1 MKTRQQR
8 IEEMKN
14 VMSKE
19 VPEENPEALETGW
32 GRLWTLS
39 EEVTTTSFQPSIWL
53 GSGNVGGY
61 FGGLF
66 KLENQDFGGGIRTNL
81 QVSKSFSQKRD

>member
-32 GRLWTLS
+32 GRLDT
-39 EEVTTTSFQPSIWL
+39 E
-53 GSGNVGGY
+53 
-61 FGGLF
+61 
-66 KLENQDFGGGIRTNL
+66 
-81 QVSKSFSQKRD
+81 